1 MKIVVTGGLGHIGSR
16 LIRALPERF
25 GNAEIVILD
34 DLSTQRFP
42 SVFDLPSSAQYR
54 FAEVDVTESDLAPYF
69 AGADAVVHLAAI
81 VDAAGSFERK
91 AEVERVNLAA
101 TRRVAEAAAVTGAG
115 MIFPSSTSVYGT
127 QEGLVDEDCPENELR
142 PQSPYAE
149 TKLREEDLLREMGTA
164 SGLRCII
171 CRFGTIFGTSPGMRF
186 HTAVNKFCWQAV
198 MGQPLTVWTTAYEQM
213 RPYLDVG
220 DAVNA
225 IALIIET
232 GHFDGGVYNV
242 LTANATVRDVVE
254 ALRVRVADIEV
265 SFVDAPIMN
274 QLSYEVSD
282 ARFRRLGFVP
292 EGELAAGIADTVA
305 LLERANS
312 ARTHSP

>member
-16 LIRALPERF
+16 LIRALPDYFED
-25 GNAEIVILD
+25 AEIVILD

-42 SVFDLPSSAQYR
+42 SVFDLPSDARYR
-54 FAEVDVTESDLAPYF
+54 FVEVDVTEADLAPYF
-69 AGADAVVHLAAI
+69 SAADAVVHLAAI
-81 VDAAGSFERK
+81 VDAAGSFDRK
-91 AEVERVNLAA
+91 AEVERVNLTA
-101 TRRVAEAAAVTGAG
+101 TRRVAEAAAMAGAG

-127 QEGLVDEDCPENELR
+127 QEATVDEDCPEDDLK

-149 TKLREEDLLREMGTA
+149 TKLREENLLREMAAA
-164 SGLRCII
+164 SGLRCVI
-171 CRFGTIFGTSPGMRF
+171 CRFGTIFGISPGMRF

-198 MGQPLTVWTTAYEQM
+198 MGQPLTVWSTAYEQM

-220 DAVNA
+220 DAVRA
-225 IALIIET
+225 IALIIES

-242 LTANATVRDVVE
+242 LTANATVSDVVE
-254 ALRVRVADIEV
+254 AIRVRVADIEV

-292 EGELAAGIADTVA
+292 EGELAAGIAETVT

>member
-25 GNAEIVILD
+25 ENAEVLILD

-42 SVFDLPSSAQYR
+42 SVFDLPSHARYR
-54 FAEVDVTESDLAPYF
+54 FVEVDVTEADLTPHF
-69 AGADAVVHLAAI
+69 ASADAVVHLAAI

-91 AEVERVNLAA
+91 TEVERVNLVA
-101 TRRVAEAAAVTGAG
+101 TRRVAEAAVVAGAG

-127 QEGLVDEDCPENELR
+127 QEAMVDEDCPEDELK

-149 TKLREEDLLREMGTA
+149 TKLSEENLLRDMAAA
-164 SGLRCII
+164 SGLRCVI

-198 MGQPLTVWTTAYEQM
+198 MGLPLTVWTTAYEQM

-225 IALIIET
+225 IARIIKSK
-232 GHFDGGVYNV
+232 HFDGAVYNV

-254 ALRVRVADIEV
+254 AIRARVADVEV
-265 SFVDAPIMN
+265 SFIDAPIMN

-282 ARFRRLGFVP
+282 ARFRSLGFAP
-292 EGELAAGIADTVA
+292 EGDLAAGIAETVA

-312 ARTHSP
+312 TRWHSS